1 MGVDL
6 NVTIFLD
13 HVVNQPDFRTAIS
26 SGEPDKIM
34 AALRDQRWKL
44 NLSDDEIVAATRVLV
59 SAQKNLS
66 AISNLEE
73 ILSHSQINFRG
84 N

>member
-13 HVVNQPDFRTAIS
+13 HVVNQPAFREEIS
-26 SGEPDKIM
+26 SRNPERIK
-34 AALRDQRWKL
+34 AALRDERWML
-44 NLSDDEIVAATRVLV
+44 NLSDDEIEAAAAALLR
-59 SAQKNLS
+59 AENLS

-73 ILSHSQINFRG
+73 ILSHSKINFRG